1 MSPYE
6 TDPELV
12 PTEDPYLSR
21 SVHYGR
27 YTPCDADFR
36 PSYDHWC
43 ETDPD
48 PTYWEG
54 VVRKFCT
61 PENSLN
67 IPGTRE
73 AFAAGSVII
82 RVDRNS
88 IESAKSEK
96 YRFANLNELRAAR
109 KAEDALKELG
119 VAVPVIY
126 FCGPVEGKN
135 VTVESRI
142 PGVSLEVAWRYLT
155 TEQVNGFKEQCRR
168 ILQRLGALG
177 SSDNGPSYVCH
188 ELNGQ
193 SHPDSGESERD
204 ILFEQGDGENSLYF
218 THNDM
223 TRSNI
228 IVKDDRIVGLLGW
241 RQSGFFGLEK
251 ARKIHQQLRVP
262 EPTFISS
269 SSGQETLN
277 WGDLY
282 DGISTDAQSGI
293 ALNGEDTF
301 TTKVKTEPTS
311 INLDKLPMN
320 GQMEIHRPVLT
331 QLDGTEA
338 SDEYLTPKKITDLK
352 QGVKSRA
359 SSSERSSPATST
371 KVTASSK
378 KTASTFKKKGTAAKK
393 PATKKRKR
401 ADQDGDSVDGR
412 SNTPLS
418 TRTSKTPASKKQ
430 SSVSVAGSPVP
441 ESKKQGPRN
450 AAADEGDEDDDFSD
464 ANEVFCICRKPDNH
478 TWMIA
483 CDGVC
488 EDWFHGKC
496 VNIDSKDADL
506 IDRYICPNC
515 SELGH
520 GFTTWKPMCR
530 LPGCRKPA
538 RVSRSDPSKY
548 CSDEHGREFMRQKTR
563 HLNLSFNP
571 TPRKSTPANRVSM
584 LSKDRFGDG
593 NNVDGDPDESHAED
607 EPGSIYG
614 GEEDG
619 EHEQRALEEFS
630 SRGGVLTAGELKAAI
645 MGVSSIEEFRKL
657 GERIISPPPDEEEEE
672 KANKDGN
679 VNEHETTTGD
689 GQEEGKPR
697 SNKKLGL
704 DIDAPGLTYT
714 LDEASKIEKLRKKRD
729 ELLSR
734 KEMLDARSVFLTAVR
749 QRAKYVLEHLK
760 KTDPKGGWKDI
771 CGFDSRF
778 AWSDE
783 EFDEWR
789 LSPMGA
795 EALKDGTPDALAAS
809 YPVPATDADGD
820 TAMGGDA
827 NTTENSNSETLIR
840 GVCTKKRCERH
851 KQWVKVQQQDILFE
865 QSMVHQDLT
874 ECEQEAQAVVERA
887 VLRMWAEKD
896 NYLAGGE

>member
-27 YTPCDADFR
+27 YTPHDADFR

-67 IPGTRE
+67 VPGTRE

-88 IESAKSEK
+88 IESATSEK

-155 TEQVNGFKEQCRR
+155 AEQVNGFKEQCHR

-204 ILFEQGDGENSLYF
+204 ILFEQGDGEHDLYF

-223 TRSNI
+223 ARSNI
-228 IVKDDRIVGLLGW
+228 IVKDDRVVGLLGW

-269 SSGQETLN
+269 SGGQETLN
-277 WGDLY
+277 WDDLY
-282 DGISTDAQSGI
+282 DGISTNAQNGI

-359 SSSERSSPATST
+359 SSSERSSPAIST

-378 KTASTFKKKGTAAKK
+378 KTAPTSKKKGTAAKK

-401 ADQDGDSVDGR
+401 ADQDGDSVDSR

-430 SSVSVAGSPVP
+430 SSVSVAGSPAP
-441 ESKKQGPRN
+441 ESKKKGSRN

-506 IDRYICPNC
+506 IDRYICK
-515 SELGH
+515 SIRR
-520 GFTTWKPMCR
+520 R
-530 LPGCRKPA
+530 LPMVEG
-538 RVSRSDPSKY
+538 
-548 CSDEHGREFMRQKTR
+548 T
-563 HLNLSFNP
+563 
-571 TPRKSTPANRVSM
+571 
-584 LSKDRFGDG
+584 
-593 NNVDGDPDESHAED
+593 
-607 EPGSIYG
+607 
-614 GEEDG
+614 
-619 EHEQRALEEFS
+619 
-630 SRGGVLTAGELKAAI
+630 LTV
-645 MGVSSIEEFRKL
+645 M
-657 GERIISPPPDEEEEE
+657 
-672 KANKDGN
+672 
-679 VNEHETTTGD
+679 T
-689 GQEEGKPR
+689 
-697 SNKKLGL
+697 
-704 DIDAPGLTYT
+704 
-714 LDEASKIEKLRKKRD
+714 
-729 ELLSR
+729 
-734 KEMLDARSVFLTAVR
+734 
-749 QRAKYVLEHLK
+749 
-760 KTDPKGGWKDI
+760 
-771 CGFDSRF
+771 
-778 AWSDE
+778 
-783 EFDEWR
+783 
-789 LSPMGA
+789 
-795 EALKDGTPDALAAS
+795 
-809 YPVPATDADGD
+809 
-820 TAMGGDA
+820 
-827 NTTENSNSETLIR
+827 
-840 GVCTKKRCERH
+840 
-851 KQWVKVQQQDILFE
+851 
-865 QSMVHQDLT
+865 
-874 ECEQEAQAVVERA
+874 
-887 VLRMWAEKD
+887 
-896 NYLAGGE
+896 